1 MIQGMLDKHTLFDI
15 LGDTMEEILRRE
27 LNTDEKTLQDFLQYG
42 RLLLETNAVTNLTAI
57 REEKDVARL
66 HFLDSVQ
73 LLPMADFAGK
83 RVADVGTGPG
93 FPGLPL
99 KLMQRDMELTLL
111 DSNGKKVDFL
121 KKVCAAVAPDVNC
134 VWGRVEEMPELL
146 GSFDI
151 VVSRAV
157 AELDVLAEL
166 CLPLVKVG
174 GRFIAMKGPD
184 CGAEAEKADFA
195 IRTLGGR
202 IREIRRYTV
211 PDTDICHAAVLVEK
225 IKKTPEQY
233 PRRYAQ
239 IKKKPLRG

>member
-1 MIQGMLDKHTLFDI
+1 
-15 LGDTMEEILRRE
+15 MEEILCRE
-27 LNTDEKTLQDFLQYG
+27 LHTDEKTLGDFLLYG
-42 RLLLETNAVTNLTAI
+42 KLLLETNAVTNLTAI
-57 REEKDVARL
+57 RNEQDVARL
-66 HFLDSVQ
+66 HFLDSAQ

-83 RVADVGTGPG
+83 DVADVGTGPG

-99 KLMQRDMELTLL
+99 KLLQPDMKMTLL
-111 DSNGKKVDFL
+111 DSNNKKIDFL
-121 KKVCAAVAPDVNC
+121 QKTCQAIGVKDCDC

-146 GSFDI
+146 GRFDI

-157 AELDVLAEL
+157 AELVVLAEL
-166 CLPLVKVG
+166 CLPLVKPG
-174 GRFIAMKGPD
+174 GQFIAMKGPD
-184 CGAEAEKADFA
+184 CEEEVAAADFA
-195 IRTLGGR
+195 IRSLGGR
-202 IREIRRYTV
+202 VKEIRRYTV